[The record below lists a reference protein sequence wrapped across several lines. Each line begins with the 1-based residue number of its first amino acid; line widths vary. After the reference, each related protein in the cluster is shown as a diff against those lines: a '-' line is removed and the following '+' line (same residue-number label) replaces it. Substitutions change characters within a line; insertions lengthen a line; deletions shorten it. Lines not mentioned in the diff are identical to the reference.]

1 MSRFQPAVSCK
12 FCYQEA
18 YLFMVKVYIFS
29 CTLTLCKYI
38 FTFYDLK
45 IQRFC
50 LISEF
55 FVDPTR
61 NVNYIEK
68 QNSEKIHRV
77 EISLDLKT
85 DDISV
90 IISSNLLYLNFTK
103 SRQKTLEAIH
113 DSNLRRN
120 KANLELVSYVMKPL
134 KSTYL

>member
-1 MSRFQPAVSCK
+1 
-12 FCYQEA
+12 
-18 YLFMVKVYIFS
+18 MVKVYIFS
-29 CTLTLCKYI
+29 YTLTLCKYI

-45 IQRFC
+45 IQIFC

-103 SRQKTLEAIH
+103 SR
-113 DSNLRRN
+113 
-120 KANLELVSYVMKPL
+120 
-134 KSTYL
+134 